1 MSRTRQ
7 STGAV
12 PADLVDSPAR
22 NLAQQAYARLRD
34 AIETGAIEPGR
45 RLMETQV
52 SLWLQVSRT
61 PVREAMRRLEAEGL
75 LEAGAGGGLCV
86 AAYDAIAVRELYSVR
101 EQLEGAAAAMAASNA
116 DPHEIETLQSQV
128 RAQAALPPE
137 MQVHAGENKL
147 FHETVYRAA
156 HNRFLLKSVQALQDA
171 MILLGQRNFAVPG
184 RIKSSIAEHHQ
195 IVKAIAARD
204 PALAEEA
211 ARRHIRNGYAS
222 RLKAMTNDLRD
233 AALERSR
240 SASVGD
246 ALPVPPRR

>member
-1 MSRTRQ
+1 MAGFASVV
-7 STGAV
+7 AA
-12 PADLVDSPAR
+12 PAQ
-22 NLAQQAYARLRD
+22 NLAQQAYARLRE

-61 PVREAMRRLEAEGL
+61 PVREAMRRLAAEGL
-75 LEAGAGGGLCV
+75 LEAGAAGGLCV
-86 AAYDAIAVRELYSVR
+86 ASYDAVAVRELYSVR
-101 EQLEGAAAAMAASNA
+101 EQLEGAAASMAASNA
-116 DPHEIETLQSQV
+116 DPHEVEALQARV
-128 RAQAALPPE
+128 RGQAALPPD
-137 MQVHAGENKL
+137 MRVHAGENKL
-147 FHETVYRAA
+147 FHEGVYRAA

-195 IVKAIAARD
+195 IVRAIAARD

-222 RLKAMTNDLRD
+222 RVKAMTNDMRD

-240 SASVGD
+240 ATSGGD
-246 ALPVPPRR
+246 ALPWR